1 MSEYLN
7 TNTKQ
12 RITNRT
18 RKVNLES
25 KPLTFSP
32 SFKCVNNLT
41 KGSTFNVVQ
50 RPRKRPRKTH
60 GQPKSQTSR
69 TRSIGPRFPKTSKL
83 QTKRSYN
90 TQDTSQSCPTR
101 FGLDRTAGS
110 PTIAR
115 SDGFRFKT
123 LILVNRNNRDSDS
136 RSVNSYMLLVT
147 QGVIYGNTDPIQ
159 RSEPIEPG

>member
-12 RITNRT
+12 RITTRT

-41 KGSTFNVVQ
+41 KGSTFNVTQ
-50 RPRKRPRKTH
+50 RPKKRPRKLTVNPKVKLPEL
-60 GQPKSQTSR
+60 GQPDLSFS
-69 TRSIGPRFPKTSKL
+69 KTSKL
-83 QTKRSYN
+83 QTKRPN
-90 TQDTSQSCPTR
+90 NIQDASQSCPTR
-101 FGLDRTAGS
+101 FGLDRTDGS

-115 SDGFRFKT
+115 SVGFRFQNPN
-123 LILVNRNNRDSDS
+123 L
-136 RSVNSYMLLVT
+136 
-147 QGVIYGNTDPIQ
+147 
-159 RSEPIEPG
+159 SESE